1 MEQAYHHI
9 GFFLLFQDGHIFA
22 GCLFHIVE
30 AQAFPQVLGEPG
42 WDAWGNHAQYSYL
55 DAIALKNLIGLEM
68 GLARS
73 CFDDVG
79 TQYREVAVVGPTV
92 EHRTAHLHIV
102 VAHVASIVAHEA
114 QHFACQVA
122 RLLVDVVI
130 VVGRG
135 LSLQDIAVVEQQHVV
150 AILLAKALDISMH
163 SCQAAF
169 HISTVD
175 KVVGIEAS
183 MHIAGFNY
191 SQFHRLRLP

>member
-1 MEQAYHHI
+1 
-9 GFFLLFQDGHIFA
+9 
-22 GCLFHIVE
+22 
-30 AQAFPQVLGEPG
+30 
-42 WDAWGNHAQYSYL
+42 
-55 DAIALKNLIGLEM
+55 M

-150 AILLAKALDISMH
+150 AILLAKALDIGMH
-163 SCQAAF
+163 TRQAAF

-175 KVVGIEAS
+175 KVVGIETS